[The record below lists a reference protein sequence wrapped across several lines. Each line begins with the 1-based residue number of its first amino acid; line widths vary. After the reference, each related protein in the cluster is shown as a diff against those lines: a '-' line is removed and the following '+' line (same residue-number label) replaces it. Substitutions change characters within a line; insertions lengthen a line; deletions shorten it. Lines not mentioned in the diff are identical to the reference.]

1 MDPRERIADPLQA
14 LRSFMR
20 GQEASLWTALPGTVQ
35 SFNAAA
41 MTVVVQ
47 PTIQVPIRLPQG
59 GSQWITLPLL
69 VDVPVFFPHGGG
81 HTLTFPVANGDE
93 CLVVFSTLCI
103 DNWWLSG
110 TSASVPARTQAE
122 LRLHDLSDG
131 FAFVGFNSQPHVI
144 GNISTDSVQLRADDG
159 STVID
164 LNAGAMTVTVTAP
177 VSVTLNTPITH
188 CTGAMIVDGLFT
200 YKSGMVGSGGSTSA
214 QITGNIVV
222 TSGNVSADGIDLKTH
237 VHTGV
242 QSGGTSGGPT
252 G

>member
-1 MDPRERIADPLQA
+1 
-14 LRSFMR
+14 
-20 GQEASLWTALPGTVQ
+20 
-35 SFNAAA
+35 
-41 MTVVVQ
+41 
-47 PTIQVPIRLPQG
+47 
-59 GSQWITLPLL
+59 
-69 VDVPVFFPHGGG
+69 
-81 HTLTFPVANGDE
+81 
-93 CLVVFSTLCI
+93 
-103 DNWWLSG
+103 
-110 TSASVPARTQAE
+110 
-122 LRLHDLSDG
+122 
-131 FAFVGFNSQPHVI
+131 
-144 GNISTDSVQLRADDG
+144 
-159 STVID
+159 
-164 LNAGAMTVTVTAP
+164 MTVTVTAP